1 MSKTIRFGVAMDS
14 TLLGKFDR
22 LIIKK
27 GYSNRSEAIRDLV
40 RSNLVEEEW
49 KATNKETVG
58 TVTIVYSHSVREIT
72 DTLTELQHHYH
83 TEIISCMH
91 VHLDEHNCL
100 EVLAVKGK
108 PKNIK
113 KIADTLI
120 ATRGVKHGKLVMTT
134 TGKDLT

>member
-1 MSKTIRFGVAMDS
+1 MYKTVRFGVAMDNV
-14 TLLGKFDR
+14 LLDKFDR

-49 KATNKETVG
+49 KTTNRQTVG

-72 DTLTELQHHYH
+72 DILTELQHHYH
-83 TEIISCMH
+83 AEIISCMH
-91 VHLDEHNCL
+91 VHLDAHNCL
-100 EVLAVKGK
+100 EVLALKGK

-113 KIADTLI
+113 KLADTLI
-120 ATRGVKHGKLVMTT
+120 ATKGVKHGELVMTT
-134 TGKDLT
+134 TGKEL